1 MDFMNKNP
9 NEVVIIELQVGGN
22 TLIELFEQVLTIPG
36 FSDMMYEHP
45 GLEDEWPLMKD
56 LITSNKVSDLF
67 ELVKILVK

>member
-1 MDFMNKNP
+1 MNKNP

-36 FSDMMYEHP
+36 FSDIMYEHP
-45 GLEDEWPLMKD
+45 GREDEWPLMKD
-56 LITSNKVSDLF
+56 LITSNKVSDLC